1 MSSVLIR
8 ITLKLHCNLQLILL
22 LTYCCSLMH
31 DSNLSHPEYLS
42 TQNWKSGSHFLADP
56 IPLSQPSPFLSVPWL
71 SKERILIS
79 ITVRAISW
87 LRQRIWTNK
96 NATSVIVFINMH
108 YHFLCNIYDEARVQ
122 HPMTKIYI
130 CILRKYL

>member
-87 LRQRIWTNK
+87 LRQWIWTNK
-96 NATSVIVFINMH
+96 NATSVIVFLKHIIIFSVIYMMK
-108 YHFLCNIYDEARVQ
+108 LECNIQWQRY
-122 HPMTKIYI
+122 
-130 CILRKYL
+130 ILRKYL